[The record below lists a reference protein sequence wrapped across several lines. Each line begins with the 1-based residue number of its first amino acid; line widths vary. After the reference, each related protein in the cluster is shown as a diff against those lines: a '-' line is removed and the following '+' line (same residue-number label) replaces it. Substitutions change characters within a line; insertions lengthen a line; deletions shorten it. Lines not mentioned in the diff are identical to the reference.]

1 MNPALAPTGT
11 DGAPARPTPA
21 AMASVRADVP
31 ALARALREETRLLG
45 LLRDVLDRQ
54 RAAVAEDD
62 LPAVDQSVFD
72 AQRIL
77 LSLTQARRR
86 RRSLITLAAGEENLS
101 LSSLPDVLGDA
112 LTPELSA
119 ALDEV
124 LEVARVVA
132 REMEMNRRILDGAL
146 VAGDAVLQAL
156 GRATRKP
163 VYEAHAR
170 KARENGSGTN
180 LLLNRQV

>member
-31 ALARALREETRLLG
+31 ALARALREEARLLG
-45 LLRDVLDRQ
+45 LLQGVLDRQ
-54 RAAVAEDD
+54 RTAVAEDD
-62 LPAVDQSVFD
+62 LPSVDQTVFD

-86 RRSLITLAAGEENLS
+86 RRSLITLAGGEEKLP
-101 LSSLPDVLGDA
+101 LSSLPGILGDQV
-112 LTPELSA
+112 TPELSS

-124 LEVARVVA
+124 LEVAGVVA
-132 REMEMNRRILDGAL
+132 REMEMNRQILNGAL
-146 VAGDAVLQAL
+146 MAGDAVLQAL
-156 GRATRKP
+156 GGSARKP
-163 VYEAHAR
+163 VYGAR
-170 KARENGSGTN
+170 DGGDASGTN